1 MAKQILKVGLGDAID
16 DWLLEKIQWLRS
28 DDTMAAGIQWVRGI
42 LWPDGIFVTKHPS
55 RSDLSSTNSGASKGL
70 GIEGA
75 MKGGQRVQQQAPV
88 NSFEYRL
95 EALRRAMVVREILL
109 DRAPAALVNLIG
121 KKQYTR
127 CATDIYNF
135 SQSTVCVK
143 QLAYSL
149 LEMLLLSTF
158 PELHDLLLDVR
169 SGVS

>member
-1 MAKQILKVGLGDAID
+1 
-16 DWLLEKIQWLRS
+16 
-28 DDTMAAGIQWVRGI
+28 
-42 LWPDGIFVTKHPS
+42 
-55 RSDLSSTNSGASKGL
+55 L

-135 SQSTVCVK
+135 SQVGYPVGQEKC
-143 QLAYSL
+143 
-149 LEMLLLSTF
+149 
-158 PELHDLLLDVR
+158 
-169 SGVS
+169 